1 MPFAACQLQEKC
13 QEQHGDLFVTY
24 VDLNKAFDTVS
35 RDGLWK
41 IVEKFGCRPSISRG
55 HDGDDGSEALPV
67 TKGLKQGCA
76 LPPTFFSMVFS
87 AMLTDAF
94 MTARSEYRSNTGPTA
109 GCSTSCA

>member
-24 VDLNKAFDTVS
+24 VDMNKAFDTVS

-41 IVEKFGCRPSISRG
+41 IVERSGCRPSISRG

-67 TKGLKQGCA
+67 TKGLK
-76 LPPTFFSMVFS
+76 
-87 AMLTDAF
+87 
-94 MTARSEYRSNTGPTA
+94 
-109 GCSTSCA
+109 